1 MNVLSMN
8 RPTMLEQ
15 LTSRDKPWDIIVI
28 GGGATGLGVAV
39 DAAARGYDTLL
50 VEQSDFAKG
59 TSSRSTKLVH
69 GGVRYLKQ
77 GQLGLVLGALRERG
91 LMQRNASHLVHAQ
104 AFIIPCYSTFS
115 RLYYGLGMRFY
126 DMLAGR
132 LSLGRS
138 RSLSP
143 RDTAEQLP
151 TLRREH
157 LRGGVLYHDG
167 QFDDARLAVNLA
179 QTAIEQGACLLNY
192 MKVTGLMRDGDRIAG
207 VEFEDVETGEQHRV
221 PARVVIN
228 ATGVYADAIRRM
240 DGSEPGEIIRP
251 SQGAHI
257 VLDRS
262 FLPGDAAVMV
272 PRTDDGRVL
281 FAIPWQG
288 VVVVGT
294 TDVAVDDMPLEPRP
308 MQEELD
314 FLLEHA
320 GRYLAKAPRRED
332 VLSIF
337 AGLRPLIARRGD
349 DGGATAKLSRD
360 HSLHVSPAGLVT
372 IAGGKWTTYR
382 KMAQQTVDRAAR
394 QADLPPRPCTTRE
407 LIIHGGTPVEDE
419 VDEVLAIYGSDAP
432 AVAALCASEDRWAQR
447 IHRAL
452 PYLAGQVI
460 WAVRHELAR
469 TVEDVLARRTR
480 ALLVNAQAS
489 IEAAPYIARLMAEEL
504 GRDEAWQ
511 REQVAAYERVAR
523 GYVWA

>member
-1 MNVLSMN
+1 MPMT
-8 RPTMLEQ
+8 RPTMLDR
-15 LTSRDKPWDIIVI
+15 LTSRDKPWDVIVV

-115 RLYYGLGMRFY
+115 RLYYGVGMRFY

-138 RSLSP
+138 RNLSA
-143 RDTAEQLP
+143 RDTAHRLP
-151 TLRREH
+151 TLRRER

-179 QTAIEQGACLLNY
+179 QTAIEQGACAINY
-192 MKVTGLMRDGDRIAG
+192 MKVTGLMHEGQRVAG
-207 VEFEDVETGEQHRV
+207 VELEDVETGEHHTA
-221 PARVVIN
+221 PGRVVIN

-240 DGSEPGEIIRP
+240 DASDPGDIIRP

-272 PRTDDGRVL
+272 PKTDDGRVL

-294 TDVAVDDMPLEPRP
+294 TDVSVDDMPLEPRP
-308 MQEELD
+308 MQDELD

-337 AGLRPLIARRGD
+337 AGLRPLIAKGGGD
-349 DGGATAKLSRD
+349 TAKLSRD
-360 HSLHVSPAGLVT
+360 HSLRVSPAGLVT

-382 KMAQQTVDRAAR
+382 KMAQETVDRAAK
-394 QADLPPRPCTTRE
+394 QAGLDARPCTTRE
-407 LIIHGGTPVEDE
+407 LIIRGGTPVDDD
-419 VDEVLAIYGSDAP
+419 VDEALAIYGSDAP
-432 AVAALCASEDRWAQR
+432 AVAALCASEDRYAQR

-452 PYLAGQVI
+452 PYLAGQVV

-489 IEAAPYIARLMAEEL
+489 IEAAPNVARLMAEEL
-504 GRDEAWQ
+504 GRDEDWQ
-511 REQVAAYERVAR
+511 REQVAAYEEVAR